1 VGDVGEG
8 RMTGGVRALGER
20 ARALSNRLNQLRGQ
34 GNDRWSRGSLG
45 ARRAV
50 DRQARVRGGL
60 RDGPRRGTGP
70 QRRRRVGRVMGPGR
84 ERGKKGVSFSISFFL
99 FFCFLLNSNSNAFY
113 HFQKVHPRYMHQH
126 V

>member
-1 VGDVGEG
+1 
-8 RMTGGVRALGER
+8 MTGGVEALGER
-20 ARALSNRLNQLRGQ
+20 ARALSNRLNQLRGR

-70 QRRRRVGRVMGPGR
+70 RRRRRVGRVMGPGR
-84 ERGKKGVSFSISFFL
+84 ERGKKGFPFLFLFSFSFVFF
-99 FFCFLLNSNSNAFY
+99 
-113 HFQKVHPRYMHQH
+113 
-126 V
+126 